1 MKKLH
6 ILAIIIDIFHI
17 KCSDSI
23 LNHDTI
29 YAIFTRFF
37 IEHNL
42 QKSILFELTAL
53 ARDNFFIFHS
63 KFYGHYVKLVHFS
76 GLERTSD
83 LFIDNEHYNL
93 NKNMK
98 KTTHS

>member
-1 MKKLH
+1 M
-6 ILAIIIDIFHI
+6 
-17 KCSDSI
+17 
-23 LNHDTI
+23 LNHDAI
-29 YAIFTRFF
+29 YANFTRFF

-63 KFYGHYVKLVHFS
+63 KFYGHYFKLVHLS

-83 LFIDNEHYNL
+83 LFIHNGHYSLNE
-93 NKNMK
+93 NMK
-98 KTTHS
+98 KRPIFKFSYLK